1 MTSFEMAAGS
11 KPTNPFSRGASWV
24 LQAPLALFR
33 RLLRAQREYLA
44 IQHLQ
49 GLEREQ
55 LEDNGL
61 ERGEIVVAVR
71 GRQR

>member
-1 MTSFEMAAGS
+1 MTSFEMATGGRQTR
-11 KPTNPFSRGASWV
+11 PLSRLTARVMW
-24 LQAPLALFR
+24 APVALFH

-55 LEDNGL
+55 LEDVGL
-61 ERGEIVVAVR
+61 EHWEIEAAVR
-71 GRQR
+71 GRHS